1 MAGPELKPRDAIPQT
16 LSIIPIRGSHL
27 NWSGPSLF
35 PDGRRFLECELC
47 ISDTGVLSTSLW
59 PWFLTAPSTLQSLV
73 PPRRA
78 GLLGWGEG
86 PPFLPERA
94 VSELFPS
101 QRVTWQ
107 RGSQTRSLGARPWE
121 VKSEEMRPLDLF
133 LDGDTCPRNKPLL
146 DNEKS
151 SSSKGDANQK
161 PTLCPQTVL
170 G

>member
-1 MAGPELKPRDAIPQT
+1 MTGPELKPRDAIPQT
-16 LSIIPIRGSHL
+16 LSIIPIWGSHL

-47 ISDTGVLSTSLW
+47 ISEMRVLSTPLW
-59 PWFLTAPSTLQSLV
+59 LWFLTAPSTLQSLV
-73 PPRRA
+73 SPPGLNRWA
-78 GLLGWGEG
+78 G
-86 PPFLPERA
+86 ERDHPSYLKA
-94 VSELFPS
+94 VSELSPS

-107 RGSQTRSLGARPWE
+107 PGSQTRSLGARPWE
-121 VKSEEMRPLDLF
+121 VRSEEMRPLDLF

-146 DNEKS
+146 DNKKS

-161 PTLCPQTVL
+161 PTLCPQAVL